1 MLLPFKFSSRIK
13 SDLSTT
19 ITILYDSVFVYVFMI
34 TRELYIFV
42 CFCVMANIL
51 STWTPF
57 SSSCKAALVLMN
69 SLSFCLSGNFVYQEK
84 KLFFKVGLA
93 RYSVLGWQ
101 LFSFSILNVP
111 SHSLLPC
118 NVSADI
124 SAHNHMEVPLYVA
137 SLFSLAA
144 PSVPCLW
151 LLIVWLMVCLG
162 IGLSEFILLGV
173 LWIWI
178 WMSISCLRFGKL
190 SAKFS

>member
-84 KLFFKVGLA
+84 KNYFLKLVWPDTVFLVDSFFL
-93 RYSVLGWQ
+93 
-101 LFSFSILNVP
+101 
-111 SHSLLPC
+111 
-118 NVSADI
+118 SAFWMF
-124 SAHNHMEVPLYVA
+124 HPTPFFPVT
-137 SLFSLAA
+137 F
-144 PSVPCLW
+144 
-151 LLIVWLMVCLG
+151 LLIYLLIIIWKFLCMWQVSF
-162 IGLSEFILLGV
+162 LSLHPVFRAFDF
-173 LWIWI
+173 W
-178 WMSISCLRFGKL
+178 
-190 SAKFS
+190 

>member
-19 ITILYDSVFVYVFMI
+19 ITVLYDSMFVYVFII

-84 KLFFKVGLA
+84 NYFLKLVWPDTVFLVDSFFL
-93 RYSVLGWQ
+93 
-101 LFSFSILNVP
+101 
-111 SHSLLPC
+111 
-118 NVSADI
+118 SAFWMF
-124 SAHNHMEVPLYVA
+124 HPTPFFPVT
-137 SLFSLAA
+137 F
-144 PSVPCLW
+144 
-151 LLIVWLMVCLG
+151 LLIYLLIIIWKFLCMWQVSF
-162 IGLSEFILLGV
+162 LSLHPVFRAFDF
-173 LWIWI
+173 W
-178 WMSISCLRFGKL
+178 
-190 SAKFS
+190 